1 MNEFFKISSAWK
13 HMCTW
18 KKKGVTKNREYFT
31 AGLFHLLLLSVLYP
45 HSCNHH
51 RTSRCFLVCQLLGSW
66 RDLGILGDI
75 KKSQK
80 PCYSFTRNIEIKK
93 NKIYSL
99 PPHWNLEGSLI
110 FFLNYMLRALPRH
123 DHIVDE
129 VGLVILSSP
138 NSHLGSPH
146 CLYCRAPCSLELL
159 CQVKTLPFLCL
170 PPPKLTCSWP
180 HFFGPCKNHC
190 MKLID
195 TDQLSYW

>member
-1 MNEFFKISSAWK
+1 MNEFLKISSAWK
-13 HMCTW
+13 YPCTW

-99 PPHWNLEGSLI
+99 PPHWNLEGLLI
-110 FFLNYMLRALPRH
+110 FFFSITCWEPYLDMIISWMKLALSFSQALTPIWAHLTASIAELPAAWNFFARLRRFLFSAFHLQSWLVLGP
-123 DHIVDE
+123 ISS
-129 VGLVILSSP
+129 GLVKTIVWNLLILIS
-138 NSHLGSPH
+138 
-146 CLYCRAPCSLELL
+146 
-159 CQVKTLPFLCL
+159 
-170 PPPKLTCSWP
+170 
-180 HFFGPCKNHC
+180 
-190 MKLID
+190 
-195 TDQLSYW
+195 